1 MLSITKLVQTTK
13 ALVNLRYIMK
23 IMKSPLCTINLTR
36 FHFRLAASFHTSL
49 QVSDNVRLPTK
60 SIEDKLGLPQRPK
73 KPLTPYFR
81 FLVEARPTI
90 MKDNPQMKAIE
101 IVQLCA
107 KKWSTIDEATKAKL
121 TEEYQKEKIGYIKR
135 RSDYENSLTDEQ
147 KTSLKIVKQDLVD
160 KSQRRVYKKV
170 SKINSKSEFF

>member
-1 MLSITKLVQTTK
+1 
-13 ALVNLRYIMK
+13 MK
-23 IMKSPLCTINLTR
+23 IPKSPLYNINSTR
-36 FHFRLAASFHTSL
+36 FHYRLAASFHTSL

-81 FLVEARPTI
+81 FLVEARPSF
-90 MKDNPQMKAIE
+90 MKENPQMKAIE

-107 KKWSTIDEATKAKL
+107 KKWSTIDEATKSKL

-135 RSDYENSLTDEQ
+135 RADYENGLTDDQ
-147 KTSLKIVKQDLVD
+147 KTSLKIVKQDLID
-160 KSQRRVYKKV
+160 KSQRRIYKKV
-170 SKINSKSEFF
+170 SKVNFKIRILG